1 MFETEIFGPFGLD
14 IELGGHGPPN
24 APLTHQP
31 LAPVPTPLWSQYFS
45 NTQSMG
51 KYASFITIP

>member
-24 APLTHQP
+24 APPPPTNP
-31 LAPVPTPLWSQYFS
+31 LLQYLHPCEV
-45 NTQSMG
+45 NTFQIRRVWESMRLL
-51 KYASFITIP
+51 